1 MASTYSTD
9 TKLELITTGEKA
21 GQWGGI
27 TNTNLQI
34 LEQVASGVL
43 DVDMASGDV
52 TLALTDGATSN
63 GKNQYLR
70 LYGTLT
76 ANRTITMP
84 SGSDRVWIMKDDTS
98 RNTTN
103 NYTLGVLTASG
114 TTKKIPIGATVLCK
128 SNGTQTLITILE
140 KGSVGIN
147 NTYTPFAAVAGD
159 QIFCDTSSNVITV
172 TLPSSPST
180 GDEVTIID
188 SRGNF
193 NSNNVTIDRNGSPI
207 MSATGNDVLDVNGQS
222 VTLIYIDGT
231 RGWAYKSNTEVF
243 PA

>member
-1 MASTYSTD
+1 MASTYSSD

-43 DVDMASGDV
+43 DVDMASSDV

-70 LYGTLT
+70 LHGTLA

-84 SGSDRVWIMKDDTS
+84 SGSDRVWIMKDDTN
-98 RNTTN
+98 RNGTN
-103 NYTLGVLTASG
+103 KYTLGVLTASG
-114 TTKKIPIGATVLCK
+114 TTQPIPVGATVLCR
-128 SNGTQTLITILE
+128 SNGTQTLITILDR
-140 KGSVGIN
+140 GAVSID
-147 NTYTPFAAVAGD
+147 NTYSPYTAVAGD
-159 QIFCDTSSNVITV
+159 QIFVDTTSAVATV
-172 TLPSSPST
+172 NLPASPSV

-188 SRGNF
+188 SRNYFG
-193 NSNNVTIDRNGSPI
+193 SNAVTVGRNGSPI
-207 MSATGNDVLDVNGQS
+207 NNGTSDATLNTNAMAA
-222 VTLIYIDGT
+222 TFIYVDAT
-231 RGWAYKSNTEVF
+231 CGWNYKSKAT
-243 PA
+243 

>member
-43 DVDMASGDV
+43 DVDMASSDV

-70 LYGTLT
+70 LYGTLA

-84 SGSDRVWIMKDDTS
+84 SGSDRVWIMKDDTN
-98 RNTTN
+98 RNGTN
-103 NYTLGVLTASG
+103 KYTLGVLTASG
-114 TTKKIPIGATVLCK
+114 TTQPIPVGATVLCR
-128 SNGTQTLITILE
+128 SNGTQTLITILDR
-140 KGSVGIN
+140 GAISID
-147 NTYTPFAAVAGD
+147 NTYSAYLAVSGD
-159 QIFCDTSSNVITV
+159 QIFVDTTSAVVTV
-172 TLPSSPST
+172 TLPASPEV
-180 GDEVTIID
+180 GDEVTIVD
-188 SRGNF
+188 SRNYFG
-193 NSNNVTIDRNGSPI
+193 SNAVTVDRNGKPI
-207 MSATGNDVLDVNGQS
+207 NNGTSNATLNTNGMAA
-222 VTLIYIDGT
+222 TFIYVDAT
-231 RGWAYKSNTEVF
+231 CGWNYKSKAT
-243 PA
+243 

>member
-1 MASTYSTD
+1 MASTYSSD

-43 DVDMASGDV
+43 DVDMASSDV

-70 LYGTLT
+70 LYGTLA

-84 SGSDRVWIMKDDTS
+84 SGSDRVWIMKDDTD
-98 RNTTN
+98 RNGTN
-103 NYTLGVLTASG
+103 KYTLGVLTASG
-114 TTKKIPIGATVLCK
+114 TTQPIPVGATVLCR
-128 SNGTQTLITILE
+128 SNGTQTLITILDR
-140 KGSVGIN
+140 GAISID
-147 NTYTPFAAVAGD
+147 NTYSPYTAVAGD
-159 QIFCDTSSNVITV
+159 QIFVDTTSAVATV
-172 TLPSSPST
+172 NLPASPSV

-188 SRGNF
+188 SRNYFG
-193 NSNNVTIDRNGSPI
+193 SNAVTVGRNGSPI
-207 MSATGNDVLDVNGQS
+207 NNGTSDATLNTNAMAA
-222 VTLIYIDGT
+222 TFIYVDAT
-231 RGWAYKSNTEVF
+231 CGWNYKSKAT
-243 PA
+243 